1 MANILF
7 LRLEGPLQ
15 SWGER
20 SRWDYRDTAAEPT
33 KSGVVGLLGCC
44 LGIATDEPLRFLSRN
59 IRLGIRCDKPGTLLT
74 DYHTISG
81 GILSAEGKIRTSN
94 VISHRQYLCD
104 ASFLAAILSED
115 PSLIEH
121 LSDAVQAPYWP
132 PFLGRKSCPPSKP
145 IYAGVGQYSSL
156 EEALRDYDST
166 GLESVRVVIECKPN
180 QGIRRLDEIDSR
192 SLRTFLPRYRR
203 EFLMTYPTQSKKEAG

>member
-94 VISHRQYLCD
+94 VISHCQYLCD